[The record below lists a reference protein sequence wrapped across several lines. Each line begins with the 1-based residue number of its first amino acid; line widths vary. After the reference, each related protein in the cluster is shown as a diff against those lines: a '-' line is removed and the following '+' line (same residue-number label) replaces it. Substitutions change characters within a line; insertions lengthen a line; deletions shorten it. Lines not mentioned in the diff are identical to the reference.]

1 MWRESLAAASGC
13 VAQPQPAAKAV
24 GMTPEARTGG
34 GVGGFLPLPPSRPL
48 RRYLRKYFERHAVR
62 ALSALLVLSWTAH
75 WVGATGDS
83 GGSRSSNSSA
93 TRRARSRA
101 VSAAI
106 GECVSSSSIP
116 ITSSAFVSSSPSKSA
131 KHQMSCKQVERVS
144 EGGGERKSGKEREGY
159 Q

>member
-1 MWRESLAAASGC
+1 MWGESLAAASGC

-24 GMTPEARTGG
+24 RMTPEARTGG